1 MNEQER
7 NDLQLTISQALL
19 EMKTEAGEC
28 FDLEKVNLAELERRT
43 GITRKRL
50 RKIKEDGFVIKPHG
64 LSGKKKEQT
73 VLSGFTGIIDTLLR
87 KGVTNS
93 STITDRLKENGY
105 AGSQTQV
112 KAYIT
117 EHKDLVPAKRQ
128 IVAPQGNRGRRYSSE
143 PGESY
148 QMDWGFVNVEQ
159 NSGATYRAACFA
171 MICHHCGER
180 FIEFFPNAK
189 QENLFIGMVHGF
201 QRMGVP
207 KHILTDNMK
216 SVVAGRDSEG
226 HPLWNNE
233 YADFM
238 EAVGFETRLCKP
250 RHPFTKGA
258 VERLVQFV
266 KNNFMAGRTF
276 SNITDLNYEAVR
288 WCDTQNARYHGGVS
302 CIPHAEHLNKC
313 FNAAAE
319 LEMTDAV
326 RMYLWPERKLS
337 FDGFINF
344 EGRRF
349 GVPYWFTGKTC
360 RVSRQEFTLYIYSPD
375 LKRKLVEHN
384 VTWSRRDSFCENQYA
399 SEQSEE
405 YPTAPV
411 TTVMY
416 QTTPPTA
423 NRAFDKFNFDKE
435 VEW

>member
-7 NDLQLTISQALL
+7 NDLQLTISQALS
-19 EMKTEAGEC
+19 EMKAEAGES

-50 RKIKEDGFVIKPHG
+50 RKIKEDGFIIKPHG
-64 LSGKKKEQT
+64 LSGKKKEHT
-73 VLSGFTGIIDTLLR
+73 VLSGYTGIIDNLLK

-93 STITDRLKENGY
+93 STITDRLEENGY
-105 AGSQTQV
+105 TGSQTQV
-112 KAYIT
+112 KDYIAK
-117 EHKDLVPAKRQ
+117 HMNLVPAKRQ
-128 IVAPQGNRGRRYSSE
+128 IVAPQGNRGRRYTTD
-143 PGESY
+143 PGESL

-180 FIEFFPNAK
+180 FVEFFPNAK

-201 QRMGVP
+201 QRLGVP

-216 SVVAGRDSEG
+216 SVVTGRDSEG

-238 EAVGFETRLCKP
+238 EAIGFETKLCKP

-266 KNNFMAGRTF
+266 KTNFMAGRTF
-276 SNITDLNYEAVR
+276 SSITDLNYEALH
-288 WCDTQNARYHGGVS
+288 WCDRQNARYHDGVS
-302 CIPHAEHLNKC
+302 CIPHEEHLNKC
-313 FNAAAE
+313 FDTAAE
-319 LEMTDAV
+319 LKMTDAV
-326 RMYLWPERKLS
+326 RMYLWPERKIS
-337 FDGFINF
+337 FDGFINY

-375 LKRKLVEHN
+375 LRKKLAEHN

-399 SEQSEE
+399 TEQPEE

-411 TTVMY
+411 TTLMHQVI
-416 QTTPPTA
+416 PPLD